1 MEVLLADKITPT
13 QANWNEV
20 CLKGVEVMEE
30 AARRPYITV
39 ADTGLSQKVFRARS
53 FGR

>member
-1 MEVLLADKITPT
+1 MQVLLADKVTPT

-20 CLKGVEVMEE
+20 CMKGVEVMEE
-30 AARRPYITV
+30 ASRRPYVTE

-53 FGR
+53 IGR